1 MANIK
6 SAKKR
11 ILVNEKK
18 REQNLSIKSN
28 IRTYTKKVKTLVAEG
43 KKDEAKEMLNVA
55 FSKIDNAASENVIHK
70 NSAAR
75 KKASLAK
82 LVDSMK

>member
-28 IRTYTKKVKTLVAEG
+28 IKTYTKKVKTLVAEG

>member
-18 REQNLSIKSN
+18 HEQNLAIKTSVK
-28 IRTYTKKVKTLVAEG
+28 TSTKKVKVLVAEG
-43 KKDEAKEMLNVA
+43 KKDEAKAMLSVA

-75 KKASLAK
+75 KKAQLAK